1 MFKMKL
7 GCAVAMFVTATLSG
21 HALSVELKI
30 TDTAVRQ
37 PLPGR
42 TVSVGYL
49 TIENSSAQSVQL
61 LKATSPQFANIELH
75 NHQMVDGMM
84 KMVRLKELQVPSGE
98 VVKLQPGGLHLMMF
112 RPTHTLAVGEE
123 VQINLHWSDN
133 TIQSYRT
140 QVVPVPKQ

>member
-1 MFKMKL
+1 MLQMKWVY
-7 GCAVAMFVTATLSG
+7 GIAIVASIFSQM
-21 HALSVELKI
+21 ALSVELKI

-61 LKATSPQFANIELH
+61 LKATSPQFGNIELH

-84 KMVRLKELQVPSGE
+84 KMIRLKELQIPQGE

-112 RPTHTLAVGEE
+112 RPTHTLVAGEE
-123 VQINLHWSDN
+123 IQIDLHWSDN